1 MSAPE
6 DGRPRFN
13 PLARR
18 SWTDLGPRVASAIV
32 LLLLAVGGL
41 YIGSYVL
48 GALVGAVFAG
58 CYREW
63 ERMVTLKPLATPG
76 AVLIG
81 LLALTGLVFP
91 AFGPLVSLGL
101 VAVAAIVAA
110 VTSGSE
116 GVRTW
121 RVGGVVFYGIVIV
134 MLLMIRGEAAWAQP
148 GVFDA
153 GLWACL
159 MLGCVIWSTDTG
171 AYFTGRQVGGE
182 KLAPDISPGKTWSG
196 AIGGFAFGTLVGLV
210 LWLLVVPQSP
220 WWIGLVLAAA
230 LSIIGQVGD
239 LAESAIKRRFRI
251 KDSGDIIPGHGGLMD
266 RLDSLTFGV
275 IFLFAVGTIHAGLGA
290 IAAGFLFW

>member
-6 DGRPRFN
+6 DKRPQFN

-18 SWTDLGPRVASAIV
+18 SWTDLGPRFASAVV
-32 LLLLAVGGL
+32 LLVLALVGL
-41 YIGSYVL
+41 YVGSYVFA
-48 GALVGAVFAG
+48 ALVGAVFAG

-63 ERMVTLKPLATPG
+63 ERMVTLKPLETTG

-81 LLALTGLVFP
+81 LLAISALVFP
-91 AFGPLVSLGL
+91 ALGPLVSLAL
-101 VAVAAIVAA
+101 VAVAVIVAA
-110 VTSGSE
+110 VTAAPAI
-116 GVRTW
+116 RLW
-121 RVGGVVFYGIVIV
+121 RVGGVVFYGVVIV
-134 MLLMIRGEAAWAQP
+134 MLMMIRGEATWNHP

-153 GLWACL
+153 GFWAGL
-159 MLGCVIWSTDTG
+159 TLGCVIWATDTG

-196 AIGGFAFGTLVGLV
+196 AIGGFGLGTLVGLI

-220 WWIGLVLAAA
+220 WWIGLVLAAS
-230 LSIIGQVGD
+230 LSILGQVGD

-266 RLDSLTFGV
+266 RLDSLTFGI
-275 IFLFAVGTIHAGLGA
+275 IFLFVVGASHAGLGA
-290 IAAGFLFW
+290 VAAGFLYW

>member
-18 SWTDLGPRVASAIV
+18 SWTDLGPRFASAIV
-32 LLLLAVGGL
+32 LLLLAVVGL
-41 YIGSYVL
+41 YVGSYVFA
-48 GALVGAVFAG
+48 ALVGAVFAG

-81 LLALTGLVFP
+81 LLGLSALVFP
-91 AFGPLVSLGL
+91 AFGPLVSLGF

-134 MLLMIRGEAAWAQP
+134 MLMMIRGDATWMQP
-148 GVFDA
+148 GVLDA
-153 GLWACL
+153 GMWAGL
-159 MLGCVIWSTDTG
+159 MLGCVIWATDTG

-196 AIGGFAFGTLVGLV
+196 AIGGFALGTLIGLV

-220 WWIGLVLAAA
+220 WWIGLALAAA
-230 LSIIGQVGD
+230 LSIVGQVGD

-275 IFLFAVGTIHAGLGA
+275 IFLFAVGTIHAGFGA